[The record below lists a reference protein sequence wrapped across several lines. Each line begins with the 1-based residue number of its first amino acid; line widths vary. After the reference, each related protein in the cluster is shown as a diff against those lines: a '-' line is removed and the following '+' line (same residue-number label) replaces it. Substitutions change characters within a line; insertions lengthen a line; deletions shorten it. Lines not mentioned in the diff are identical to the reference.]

1 MASSSDCR
9 SKIKEERDDDFELSA
24 GHSHIFTV
32 QFENKDEEHTVLC
45 ESLCT
50 VLDAMKSN
58 EKIREEL
65 TCADENIVI
74 QRGTGDNEC
83 TIATH
88 FPCTLL
94 KENENLLVLVK
105 KEIIERKTKEDLP
118 IHPKNEYAVF
128 YIDTDPGLNAKTKP
142 LFRSNALKNSNYV
155 CIYGFKE
162 MTVVEALQKDG
173 RFVDDL
179 DSFYLK
185 NIENKKRTECT
196 LKIKVLHGKK
206 FKICMERMRRESG
219 KLQGTPG
226 AKGSGN
232 LQGTPG
238 AKGSGNLLET
248 PGSINSLVRV
258 SEVAHQIGVRVIRA
272 GKRTNNDNIEEI
284 RQILCD
290 QITQLRAL
298 MAKRVRQRPFE
309 ELLEL
314 KKEHFGKIQQSFS
327 EVHRVRELL
336 KLSKS
341 VCMVV
346 VYDICVGTGFVL
358 FDDLI
363 LTNAHLFNKVQPEND
378 VQVYALFDFEL
389 PQPKTDYCEFL
400 CEKEF
405 IDIDKELDYAVLKL
419 CPRGERSKSQSKK
432 SVVIPPGLLKKFG
445 PVPENGE
452 ACIIGHPEKDIKK
465 MDPTCIIEEE
475 QRINKINEHLS
486 QYKDTIFIIQSVVH
500 ELKSKGIENILKG
513 GAEADKCVTY
523 NTFMYHGSSGSPVF
537 DQSCQVFG
545 LHTAGFTYTWPE
557 GSEESVIEYALPLLH
572 IFNKFVNNLREK
584 NNETLL
590 KRITEEAK
598 GNQHLNMY

>member
-1 MASSSDCR
+1 MASSSDCHR
-9 SKIKEERDDDFELSA
+9 KIKEERDDDLKLST

-32 QFENKDEEHTVLC
+32 KFKNKEKKHTVLC

-58 EKIREEL
+58 EKIRQKI
-65 TCADENIVI
+65 TCPDENIVI

-94 KENENLLVLVK
+94 EMNENLLVLMDNK
-105 KEIIERKTKEDLP
+105 IIERKTKEDLP
-118 IHPKNEYAVF
+118 IRPEEEYAIF
-128 YIDTDPGLNAKTKP
+128 FIDKDFGRNAKTKP
-142 LFRSNALKNSNYV
+142 LFRSNALKNSKYV
-155 CIYGFKE
+155 CIYGDKE
-162 MTVVEALQKDG
+162 ITVVEALQKDG
-173 RFVDDL
+173 RFVNDF
-179 DSFYLK
+179 DSFYLED
-185 NIENKKRTECT
+185 IDKKEHTYDCT
-196 LKIKVLHGKK
+196 MKIMVLHGNK
-206 FKICMERMRRESG
+206 FKICMERMKKEAE
-219 KLQGTPG
+219 G
-226 AKGSGN
+226 AKGSDN
-232 LQGTPG
+232 LQETPG
-238 AKGSGNLLET
+238 AHQKG
-248 PGSINSLVRV
+248 V
-258 SEVAHQIGVRVIRA
+258 SVIRA
-272 GKRTNNDNIEEI
+272 GERTNDDNTEEI

-290 QITQLRAL
+290 QFPQLRAL
-298 MAKRVRQRPFE
+298 MEKRVRQRPFE

-314 KKEHFGKIQQSFS
+314 KKENFGKIQQSFS

-341 VCMVV
+341 VCKIV
-346 VYDICVGTGFVL
+346 VYGICEGTGFVL

-363 LTNAHLFNKVQPEND
+363 LTNAHLFDKVQPENH
-378 VQVYALFDFEL
+378 VPVYALFDFEL
-389 PQPKTDYCEFL
+389 PQPETDYCGFS

-419 CPRGERSKSQSKK
+419 CPGGERSKSQSKK

-452 ACIIGHPEKDIKK
+452 ACIIGHPQGDIKK

-475 QRINKINEHLS
+475 ERIKEINEHVS
-486 QYKDTIFIIQSVVH
+486 QYKDTVFIIQSVVH
-500 ELKSKGIENILKG
+500 ELKNQGIENILKG
-513 GAEADKCVTY
+513 GAAADKCVTY

-545 LHTAGFTYTWPE
+545 LHTAGYTYTWPK
-557 GSEESVIEYALPLLH
+557 GSGESVIEYALPLLH
-572 IFNKFVNNLREK
+572 IFNKFVSNLREK

-590 KRITEEAK
+590 ERITEEAK
-598 GNQHLNMY
+598 GNQHLKDI